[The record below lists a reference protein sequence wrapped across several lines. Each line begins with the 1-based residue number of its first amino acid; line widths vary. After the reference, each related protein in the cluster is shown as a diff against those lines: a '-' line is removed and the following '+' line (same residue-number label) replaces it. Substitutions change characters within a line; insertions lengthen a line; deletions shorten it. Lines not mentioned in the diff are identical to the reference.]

1 MRQIR
6 ISVLAIASVVLGLSS
21 SISAQNGDGQGVSLS
36 GSLQSDMLFP
46 QEDQSIG
53 TGTYD
58 ADFLSNTFL
67 DLTLQSKYI
76 TAGARLELL
85 NNPLPGFES
94 GYAGA
99 GIPHFYVTGKYKF
112 FEVTAGDIYD
122 QFGAGFIFRS
132 YEDRPL
138 GIDNALR
145 GGRIVLSPYKGIRFK
160 ALGGMQRIYWNFNG
174 SNGYGFDYGKGGA
187 VWGDGLELSVD
198 ECVTVLQAYN
208 RTFLFVASFAC
219 LFVPEPSL

>member
-1 MRQIR
+1 M
-6 ISVLAIASVVLGLSS
+6 
-21 SISAQNGDGQGVSLS
+21 
-36 GSLQSDMLFP
+36 
-46 QEDQSIG
+46 
-53 TGTYD
+53 
-58 ADFLSNTFL
+58 
-67 DLTLQSKYI
+67 
-76 TAGARLELL
+76 

-187 VWGDGLELSVD
+187 VWGADLELSVD
-198 ECVTVLQAYN
+198 EWVPAMQEYN
-208 RTFLFVASFAC
+208 WRLLDRKSV
-219 LFVPEPSL
+219 V